1 MVTAVEQGIWKLEQD
16 SATLEMTLFRY
27 GHKIDRWQEN
37 KRLSWEELHDTLL
50 RVSYQLR
57 GEKDNG

>member
-27 GHKIDRWQEN
+27 GHPRDKWQEN
-37 KRLSWEELHDTLL
+37 KLLSWEEMHDTLL

-57 GEKDNG
+57 GEKDDG